1 MKNELMICLDETKF
15 KQVLYE
21 DHINK
26 YMKLNEKN
34 PLISSRCKTNENLA
48 IKDLF

>member
-1 MKNELMICLDETKF
+1 MICLDETKF

-26 YMKLNEKN
+26 YMKLNEK
-34 PLISSRCKTNENLA
+34 IHQQVQDAKQMKT
-48 IKDLF
+48 